1 MKLRAFIKL
10 TIKSMMKNILQL
22 ILTFSIFPIFLSLV
36 LGYFQKDQ
44 FTPSVNMPIMSV
56 YIVDEDNSI
65 HSDNLKKF
73 LSNDEVKDIIDIK
86 TNEQD
91 AMYELRIPDG
101 YGSDLLSSKESPV
114 IINTKDKGSKNMG
127 IMLGNIIDKYTEE
140 VSQNLFIR
148 KSIDNKDISSEEKEE
163 LFDTINNKLYQIY
176 NINPIKNKIITSKKS
191 LSSYEHFSVT
201 FLSYMLIL
209 VIMSVVAGENQHKE
223 NGVYN
228 RVMSTSITEVEYFK
242 YNMIT
247 TYLYMVF
254 LHFIY
259 IFAYKVFGL
268 SFQGPISILMLI
280 ILTHSLLTTALT
292 GFVLEFLKKK
302 IGLGLLNII
311 MILQLITGIGYL
323 PLQKVGSGS
332 LEKVINNYAPDVLI
346 AKTYRNYLVYN
357 NLDSIKINLLSITLV
372 SVVIFILSILK
383 VKLKWGEEQ

>member
-1 MKLRAFIKL
+1 
-10 TIKSMMKNILQL
+10 
-22 ILTFSIFPIFLSLV
+22 
-36 LGYFQKDQ
+36 
-44 FTPSVNMPIMSV
+44 
-56 YIVDEDNSI
+56 
-65 HSDNLKKF
+65 
-73 LSNDEVKDIIDIK
+73 
-86 TNEQD
+86 
-91 AMYELRIPDG
+91 
-101 YGSDLLSSKESPV
+101 
-114 IINTKDKGSKNMG
+114 
-127 IMLGNIIDKYTEE
+127 
-140 VSQNLFIR
+140 
-148 KSIDNKDISSEEKEE
+148 
-163 LFDTINNKLYQIY
+163 
-176 NINPIKNKIITSKKS
+176 
-191 LSSYEHFSVT
+191 
-201 FLSYMLIL
+201 
-209 VIMSVVAGENQHKE
+209 MSVVAGENQHKE